1 MTFPARLW
9 HRIRSLCGSHQSAS
23 PVLSRRHHG
32 LNRNDIDPNAL
43 KVLYR
48 LHLSDHPAYLV
59 GGGVRDLLLGLRP
72 KDFDVV
78 TDVPPDQLYQL
89 FSNSRLIGRRFRL
102 LHVYFGREVIELS
115 TFRSS
120 SGAGENC
127 YGTLAEDVFRR
138 DFTVNALYYNI
149 ADYSIVDYVGGL
161 TDLKRRVIRMIGDP
175 VARYQED
182 PVRLLRAMRFAA
194 KLNFNIEAATAE
206 PLSELAYLLTSIPNA
221 RLFDEFLKLFFT
233 GHAQATYQQ
242 LKRYGYV
249 DSFFPGL
256 SPLLEK
262 EKESACLLD
271 LALEATDVRF
281 GDGRSLNPGFLL
293 SVFLWPQLMDRLT
306 QALGQKKYFYHALRY
321 AMDQLFLDQQAV
333 LAIPRRFTG
342 MMRSV
347 WLMQYHL
354 TRRRPS
360 RIWATYQQR
369 YFRAAID
376 LLGLRVEA
384 GAPYAEDYTWWRTFQ
399 AADQA
404 ERETMRQALKKKR

>member
-1 MTFPARLW
+1 MTWLARLW
-9 HRIRSLCGSHQSAS
+9 HRVRSLCGPHKSSS
-23 PVLSRRHHG
+23 PILSRRQHR
-32 LNRNDIDPNAL
+32 LNRDDIDPNAL

-48 LHLSDHPAYLV
+48 LHLSGHPAYLV

-115 TFRSS
+115 TFRASA
-120 SGAGENC
+120 GGENC
-127 YGTLAEDVFRR
+127 YGTLEEDVFRR
-138 DFTVNALYYNI
+138 DFTVNALYYNV
-149 ADYSIVDYVGGL
+149 ADYSIVDYVGGMA
-161 TDLKRRVIRMIGDP
+161 DLKRRLIRIIGDP
-175 VARYQED
+175 VTRYQED

-194 KLNFNIEAATAE
+194 KLNFNMEAATAE
-206 PLSELAYLLTSIPNA
+206 PLPELAYLLTSIPNA

-249 DSFFPGL
+249 DSFFPGV
-256 SPLLEK
+256 SGLLQA
-262 EKESACLLD
+262 EKESARFLD
-271 LALEATDVRF
+271 LALAATDLRF
-281 GDGRSLNPGFLL
+281 ADGRSLNPGFLL
-293 SVFLWPQLMDRLT
+293 SVFLWPQLMSRLT
-306 QALGQKKYFYHALRY
+306 QALHEKKYFYHALRY

-384 GAPYAEDYTWWRTFQ
+384 GAPHAEDYAWWRTFQ
-399 AADQA
+399 AADQTG
-404 ERETMRQALKKKR
+404 REAMREALKKTR

>member
-1 MTFPARLW
+1 MTLLARLW
-9 HRIRSLCGSHQSAS
+9 HRIQSACWPYKTTS
-23 PVLSRRHHG
+23 PILSRRQHG
-32 LNRNDIDPNAL
+32 LNRNDIDANAL

-48 LHLSDHPAYLV
+48 LHLSGHPAYLV

-78 TDVPPDQLYQL
+78 TDVPPDQLHQL

-120 SGAGENC
+120 DGGENC
-127 YGTLAEDVFRR
+127 YGTLQEDVFRR
-138 DFTVNALYYNI
+138 DFTINALYYNI
-149 ADYSIVDYVGGL
+149 ADYSIVDDVGGL
-161 TDLKRRVIRMIGDP
+161 ADLKRRVIRIIGDP
-175 VARYQED
+175 VVRYQED

-194 KLNFNIEAATAE
+194 KLNFKIEAATAE
-206 PLSELAYLLTSIPNA
+206 PLPELAYLLTSIPTA

-233 GHAQATYQQ
+233 GHAKATYQQ

-249 DSFFPGL
+249 DSFFPGV
-256 SPLLEK
+256 SALLQA
-262 EKESACLLD
+262 EKESMGLLN

-281 GDGRSLNPGFLL
+281 ADGRSLNPGFLL
-293 SVFLWPQLMDRLT
+293 SVFLWPQLMSRLT
-306 QALGQKKYFYHALRY
+306 EALHEKKYFYHALRY

-360 RIWATYQQR
+360 RILATYQQR

-384 GAPYAEDYTWWRTFQ
+384 GEPYGEDYTWWRTFQ

-404 ERETMRQALKKKR
+404 GRETMRQALKKKE